1 MGFIV
6 GVWLGMTISEVLIK
20 ARGLTKKYDQFMAVD
35 HIDFEVYKGECVGF
49 LGPNGAGKT
58 TTVRMIYCFLPSTEG
73 ELTVAGMNVST
84 QARQIKSMVGVS
96 PQEDNLDPDFTVLKN
111 LQVYARYFDI
121 GKAEATKRALE
132 LLRFFQLD
140 EKKDASIYQLSG
152 GMKRRLIMARAL
164 INEPKILLLDEPTT
178 GLDPQG
184 RHIVWDEIR
193 SLRKQGVTIILTT
206 HYMDEAAALCDRVL
220 IIDNGK
226 IIETGMPQKLIKEH
240 VGEDV
245 LEVAYDEAVLKS
257 LKEEL
262 PDAHMEVYGDQ
273 IRVFINQPH
282 GVFERIVKKFPNVDM
297 TIRNANLEDVFLKL
311 TGRKLRE

>member
-1 MGFIV
+1 
-6 GVWLGMTISEVLIK
+6 MTSSEILIK

-96 PQEDNLDPDFTVLKN
+96 PQEDNLDPDFTVIKN

-121 GKAEATKRALE
+121 PKEEATKRALE
-132 LLRFFQLD
+132 LLKFFQLE
-140 EKKDASIYQLSG
+140 EKQDVSIYQLSG

-164 INEPKILLLDEPTT
+164 INEPRILLLDEPTT

-226 IIETGMPQKLIKEH
+226 IIETGVPQKLIKKH

-245 LEVAYDEAVLKS
+245 LEVSYDEAVLKT

-262 PDAHMEVYGDQ
+262 PDAHIEVFGDQ

-282 GVFERIVKKFPNVDM
+282 GVFERIVKKFPDIDL